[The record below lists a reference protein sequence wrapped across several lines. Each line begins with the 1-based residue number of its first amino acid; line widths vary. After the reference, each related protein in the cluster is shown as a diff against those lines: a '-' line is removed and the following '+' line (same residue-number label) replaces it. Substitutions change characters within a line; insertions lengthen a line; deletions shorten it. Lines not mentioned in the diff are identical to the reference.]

1 MYVYA
6 INSSYRNMWAYILL
20 NEKCIAKKMI
30 INEFKLHACAKE
42 YTQLT
47 NSDNVY
53 IAVTDRPSGLNYPD

>member
-6 INSSYRNMWAYILL
+6 INSSYWNMWAYILL
-20 NEKCIAKKMI
+20 NEKCLKNNQWIQA
-30 INEFKLHACAKE
+30 AWAKE

-53 IAVTDRPSGLNYPD
+53 IAVTDRPSVLNYPD